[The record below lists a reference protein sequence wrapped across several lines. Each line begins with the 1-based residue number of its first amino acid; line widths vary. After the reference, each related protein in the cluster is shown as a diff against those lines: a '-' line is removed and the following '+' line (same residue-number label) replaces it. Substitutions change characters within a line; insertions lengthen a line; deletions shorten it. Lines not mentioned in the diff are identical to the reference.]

1 MDSMN
6 GYYENGIFLGYL
18 TLFFRGF
25 KKISCGKFRFR
36 LTASRNKNTKKVSS
50 VLFFFSSSFR
60 VGIQTTTPA
69 VRKKDKTAARYES
82 NI

>member
-50 VLFFFSSSFR
+50 VLFFFFLVISSGNSDNNTSSPEER
-60 VGIQTTTPA
+60 
-69 VRKKDKTAARYES
+69 
-82 NI
+82 